1 MFEHTYTRNSVL
13 SFAFALITL
22 ISVQPVS
29 AKTLEGQINLDEHM
43 KQEKGA
49 SLTRSKKTVGDP
61 FNNGGAAPSAE
72 MFDAPTGAFD
82 SPHTSMLPPP
92 PPPQQF
98 NLNAQDHG
106 GGDFGGQQ
114 GVPSHG
120 NFYNPPPAAVLGQ
133 QGVLPPMN
141 RQDPEMS
148 EHMQLQWDLWHKRVA
163 EAIFVKFDSRAQ
175 VQFAASKPLACEASY
190 TVTANGQIRDI
201 RLLRKSDSFAYN
213 AMLLQ
218 VLQEMNGNP
227 ILQFP
232 PGTQRQMVAKTG
244 TFSRNCGVNGFKHT
258 TNDRE
263 TISQR
268 RPMNY

>member
-1 MFEHTYTRNSVL
+1 MFEQKYTRNSFL

-29 AKTLEGQINLDEHM
+29 AKTLEGQINIDDHL
-43 KQEKGA
+43 QQSKGA

-61 FNNGGAAPSAE
+61 FNNGSAPPSSE
-72 MFDAPTGAFD
+72 VFDAPTGAFD
-82 SPHTSMLPPP
+82 STNTSMLPPP
-92 PPPQQF
+92 PPAPF
-98 NLNAQDHG
+98 NLNAHEQ

-114 GVPSHG
+114 GIPSQG
-120 NFYNPPPAAVLGQ
+120 TVYAPPPIANVGS

-148 EHMQLQWDLWHKRVA
+148 QEMQLQWDLWHKRVA
-163 EAIFVKFDSRAQ
+163 EAIFVRFDNIAQ
-175 VQFAASKPLACEASY
+175 QQFAVSRPLACVASY
-190 TVTANGQIRDI
+190 TVTANGQIKDI
-201 RLLRKSDSFAYN
+201 RLIQNSPDIKYN
-213 AMLLQ
+213 MMLMM
-218 VLQEMNGNP
+218 VLQQMNGNP

-232 PGTQRQMVAKTG
+232 PGTHRQFVCKTG

-268 RPMNY
+268 RPMY

>member
-1 MFEHTYTRNSVL
+1 MFEHNYTRNSVL

-22 ISVQPVS
+22 FSVQPVS
-29 AKTLEGQINLDEHM
+29 AKTLEGQINLDEHL

-72 MFDAPTGAFD
+72 MFDAPSGAFD
-82 SPHTSMLPPP
+82 AGSTMPPP
-92 PPPQQF
+92 PTPPF
-98 NLNAQDHG
+98 NLNAQDNG
-106 GGDFGGQQ
+106 GGFGGQQ
-114 GVPSHG
+114 GVPSPG
-120 NFYNPPPAAVLGQ
+120 NIYAPPPVGNLGIQ
-133 QGVLPPMN
+133 NTLPPMN

-148 EHMQLQWDLWHKRVA
+148 QAMQLQWDLWHKRVA
-163 EAIFVKFDSRAQ
+163 EAIFVKFDNVAQ
-175 VQFAASKPLACEASY
+175 QQFAVSRPLACEASY
-190 TVTANGQIRDI
+190 TVTANGQIKDI
-201 RLLRKSDSFAYN
+201 RLLRKSDDMKYN
-213 AMLLQ
+213 MMLMM
-218 VLQEMNGNP
+218 VLQQMNGNP

-232 PGTQRQMVAKTG
+232 PGTQRQFVCKTG

-268 RPMNY
+268 RPMY

>member
-1 MFEHTYTRNSVL
+1 MFEKNYPRNAVL

-29 AKTLEGQINLDEHM
+29 AKTLEGQINIDEHM
-43 KQEKGA
+43 QQSKGA

-82 SPHTSMLPPP
+82 SPNEMIPP
-92 PPPQQF
+92 PPPQPF
-98 NLNAQDHG
+98 RLNVQDQS
-106 GGDFGGQQ
+106 GDFGGQQ
-114 GVPSHG
+114 GFPSKG
-120 NFYNPPPAAVLGQ
+120 NVFTPSPPANTIP
-133 QGVLPPMN
+133 QGMLPAMN

-148 EHMQLQWDLWHKRVA
+148 EQMQLQWDLWHRRVA
-163 EAIFVKFDSRAQ
+163 EAIFVKFDSVAQ
-175 VQFAASKPLACEASY
+175 TQFAVSRPLACEASY
-190 TVTANGQIRDI
+190 TVTANGQIKDI
-201 RLLRKSDSFAYN
+201 RLLRKSDDMKYN
-213 AMLLQ
+213 MMLMM
-218 VLQEMNGNP
+218 VLQQMNGNP

-232 PGTQRQMVAKTG
+232 PGTHRQFVCKTG

-268 RPMNY
+268 RPMY